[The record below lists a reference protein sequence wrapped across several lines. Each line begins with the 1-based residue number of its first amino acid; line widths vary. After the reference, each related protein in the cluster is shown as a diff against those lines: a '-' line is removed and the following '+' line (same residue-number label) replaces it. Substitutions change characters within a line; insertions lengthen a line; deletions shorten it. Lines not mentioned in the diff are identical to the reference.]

1 MAKKKKRSRDGV
13 NPATRALVNLRV
25 TEILR
30 LRLDGAKFWDVAEYV
45 REAEQK
51 EGSPW
56 KLKDRQ
62 KPFSDGTLWN
72 YIARADALCETDEL
86 QTRKKLLRCH
96 LSRRESLYGKAVLA
110 GDLRTA
116 LAVLADAAQLRGLY
130 PAAKVKASVKHT
142 GAIAF
147 VEVAASAGLDTD
159 PDADAD
165 PSPHRNGCAT

>member
-1 MAKKKKRSRDGV
+1 MAKKKKRTGV
-13 NPATRALVNLRV
+13 SKAEALTVQRRV
-25 TEILR
+25 DELVRI
-30 LRLDGAKFWDVAEYV
+30 RLDGAQFHDVREYV
-45 REAEQK
+45 SEQQAV

-56 KLKDRQ
+56 RLADGAS
-62 KPFSDGTLWN
+62 PMSDKQLGR
-72 YIARADALCETDEL
+72 YVKRADTALA
-86 QTRKKLLRCH
+86 RHGRASRCVLIYRH
-96 LSRRESLYGKAVLA
+96 LARRENLYAKAVLA

-142 GAIAF
+142 GVIAF

-159 PDADAD
+159 PDQGAD